1 MASAWDFDVAVIGGG
16 PGGSS
21 AATALARRGRTVLL
35 LERDR
40 FPRFHIGE
48 SQLPWS
54 NEVFRALDVHD
65 AIAEAGFV
73 KKWGA
78 SFRTVDGATEQY
90 ADFQFAA
97 ETPSPQT
104 FQVPRATFDEVLLRH
119 SERSG
124 AKVLEEH
131 RALDAAFEPDGV
143 VLRFVGPDGTEQAV
157 RVGFVVDASGRTGF
171 LTKKLGHHEFDPVLR
186 NIAVH
191 AQYEGIPRL
200 EGRRA
205 GDIRMFTR
213 ADMGWIWLIPI
224 SQSVTSV
231 GAVIPQSVHRRE
243 SKAVPEDSLTHYL
256 TGTAGLAPLLAHARR
271 VSPARFDADYSY
283 LGSSLAGDRWIAVG
297 DAAAFLD
304 PIFSTGVL
312 LAMQAGL
319 EAAEAIDDSLR
330 EGEPARHRF
339 AACERL
345 VRQRYHHFRRFA
357 VGFYDPYFRDLWFR
371 PASRLGIFGAIL
383 SVLAGNWRPSW
394 MTRQRIR
401 LPSSAGASRSA
412 WGGGP
417 MPSSRIPG
425 AAISAP
431 SRSDPMS
438 TAVPRSGSGTTWSSC
453 SWPRGSSAC
462 P

>member
-48 SQLPWS
+48 SLLPWT
-54 NEVFRALDVHD
+54 NEVFRALGVHD
-65 AIAEAGFV
+65 AIVEAGFV

-78 SFRTVDGATEQY
+78 SFRTVDGVREQY
-90 ADFQFAA
+90 ADFQFAV
-97 ETPSPQT
+97 ETPTPQT

-124 AKVLEEH
+124 VKVLEEQ
-131 RALDAAFEPDGV
+131 RALDAAFEADGV
-143 VLRFVGPDGTEQAV
+143 VLRFAGSDGTEQSV

-171 LTKKLGHHEFDPVLR
+171 LTKKLGRHEFDPLLR

-191 AQYEGIPRL
+191 AQYEGILRP

-224 SQSVTSV
+224 SESLMSV
-231 GAVIPQSVHRRE
+231 GAVIPQAVHRRE
-243 SKAVPEDSLTHYL
+243 SKEVPEDSLTHYL
-256 TGTAGLAPLLAHARR
+256 SGTAGLAPLLAHARR
-271 VSPARFDADYSY
+271 VSPARFEADYSY
-283 LGSSLAGDRWIAVG
+283 LGTCLTGDRWIAVG

-319 EAAEAIDDSLR
+319 EAAEAIDESLHT
-330 EGEPARHRF
+330 GESGRHRF
-339 AACERL
+339 AECERL

-357 VGFYDPYFRDLWFR
+357 VGFYDPYFRDLWFL
-371 PASRLGIFGAIL
+371 PGSRLGIFGAIL
-383 SVLAGNWRPSW
+383 SVLAGNWRPSR
-394 MTRQRIR
+394 MTRLRIR
-401 LPSSAGASRSA
+401 FFFALVVLRRLLRLPVRAGHT
-412 WGGGP
+412 P
-417 MPSSRIPG
+417 EP
-425 AAISAP
+425 
-431 SRSDPMS
+431 
-438 TAVPRSGSGTTWSSC
+438 
-453 SWPRGSSAC
+453 
-462 P
+462 

>member
-54 NEVFRALDVHD
+54 NEVFRALGVHD
-65 AIAEAGFV
+65 AIAEAGFE

-143 VLRFVGPDGTEQAV
+143 VLRFVGPDDTEQAV

-171 LTKKLGHHEFDPVLR
+171 LTKKLGRHEFDPVLR

-330 EGEPARHRF
+330 AGEPARHRF

-401 LPSSAGASRSA
+401 FFFTLVALRRFFRLPVTSG
-412 WGGGP
+412 
-417 MPSSRIPG
+417 RIPE
-425 AAISAP
+425 P
-431 SRSDPMS
+431 
-438 TAVPRSGSGTTWSSC
+438 
-453 SWPRGSSAC
+453 
-462 P
+462 

>member
-54 NEVFRALDVHD
+54 NEVFRALGVHD

-171 LTKKLGHHEFDPVLR
+171 LTKKLGRHEFDPVLR

-330 EGEPARHRF
+330 AGEPARHRF

-401 LPSSAGASRSA
+401 FFFTLVALRRFFRLPVTSG
-412 WGGGP
+412 
-417 MPSSRIPG
+417 RIPE
-425 AAISAP
+425 P
-431 SRSDPMS
+431 
-438 TAVPRSGSGTTWSSC
+438 
-453 SWPRGSSAC
+453 
-462 P
+462 